1 MLQDRNLG
9 PVLLAEDDDD
19 DFLLIQEA
27 FAQLGLSHALQRV
40 KDGEELLAYLSRQ
53 SAPPSLLLL
62 DLNMPRKDGREV
74 LREIRLDPR
83 FHYLPVV
90 ALTTSNNPDDVSLT
104 YRMGANSFVHKPT
117 RFGDLVQV
125 VKTLL
130 TYWFEIVELP
140 GRRLTPAPQANAR
153 TNA

>member
-1 MLQDRNLG
+1 MLQDGNRG

-40 KDGEELLAYLSRQ
+40 RDGEELLDHLSRQ
-53 SAPPSLLLL
+53 PAPPSLLLL

-74 LREIRLDPR
+74 LREIRHDSR

-90 ALTTSNNPDDVSLT
+90 ALTTSNNPDDVTLS
-104 YRMGANSFVHKPT
+104 YQMGASSFVHKPT

-130 TYWFEIVELP
+130 SYWFEIVELP
-140 GRRLTPAPQANAR
+140 GRRLTPAPQAKGR